1 MTQCV
6 AHSQGGAQC
15 RRLSIPG
22 TTVCRYHGGDAPQVL
37 RKAKQRQAE
46 LMAVEIIRNYGGIPP
61 VTDPI
66 SALSELAPETLALKY
81 YLRGKVDALRAEEW
95 WYKGAGQE
103 QLRSEIVCTKGAW
116 TDAPRCSPI

>member
-1 MTQCV
+1 ML
-6 AHSQGGAQC
+6 
-15 RRLSIPG
+15 RRS
-22 TTVCRYHGGDAPQVL
+22 Y
-37 RKAKQRQAE
+37 AKPSNAR
-46 LMAVEIIRNYGGIPP
+46 LNSWPLEIIRNYGGIPP

-66 SALSELAPETLALKY
+66 SALSELAPETLALND